1 MGCFCRYAIWGLHC
15 HLHSALQCRIF
26 LLCPVTLSW
35 SWPSFI
41 DHYRQDMATVIVI
54 IVLVELYL
62 CVHTI
67 LAGFGLA
74 VVHLPWSGFPVV
86 SKQNNLIAVL

>member
-1 MGCFCRYAIWGLHC
+1 
-15 HLHSALQCRIF
+15 
-26 LLCPVTLSW
+26 
-35 SWPSFI
+35 
-41 DHYRQDMATVIVI
+41 MATVIVI
-54 IVLVELYL
+54 IVLVESYL

-74 VVHLPWSGFPVV
+74 VVHLPWSGFLVV